1 MATANPV
8 SSTGNNHPLGAVK
21 APDHHA
27 RTTMPTAI
35 EAIDIHVTS
44 RHSLDEQLE
53 AAVKDLQEAAMLTGT
68 YGILVTRNKPGRYT
82 AALSDQVPFGMT
94 RELVH

>member
-1 MATANPV
+1 
-8 SSTGNNHPLGAVK
+8 
-21 APDHHA
+21 
-27 RTTMPTAI
+27 MPTAI

-68 YGILVTRNKPGRYT
+68 YGILVTRNNPGRYT